1 MSLQHLMFR
10 KEVEPARHTG
20 EGAMIA
26 LAFTT
31 AALLVGWVGCSQTPL
46 AAPAADPAQM
56 PQGISEDPEREP
68 PPPARFVNP
77 QAARFHMRRHFDDLR
92 MIERLLIAGKLDE
105 AATLADLLVRQT
117 DDPGMAPWDLQ
128 AKQVA
133 EAADALTKAPG
144 LDEAL
149 RREAR
154 VAAACAECHALSQGR
169 PVFAAVPP
177 VPPDAQTR
185 EARMARHVWATDRL
199 WEGMIGPD
207 DDRWRRG
214 LEVLAATPQPF
225 MRLTEAPGFARRLAQ
240 LARDQ
245 LATRATTLLDD
256 RARAY
261 GEMLVTCAACHSSL
275 QGKLR

>member
-1 MSLQHLMFR
+1 
-10 KEVEPARHTG
+10 
-20 EGAMIA
+20 MIA
-26 LAFTT
+26 QVFTMVV
-31 AALLVGWVGCSQTPL
+31 LLVGWVACSQTPV
-46 AAPAADPAQM
+46 APPAADPAPM
-56 PQGISEDPEREP
+56 PQGISDDPEREP
-68 PPPARFVNP
+68 PPPPRFVNP
-77 QAARFHMRRHFDDLR
+77 QAGRFHMRRHFDDLR
-92 MIERLLIAGKLDE
+92 MIERLFIAGKLDE
-105 AATLADLLVRQT
+105 GATLADLLVRQT

-133 EAADALTKAPG
+133 EAAEALSKAPG

-149 RREAR
+149 RRAAR
-154 VAAACAECHALSQGR
+154 VAAACADCHAQAQGR

-177 VPPDAQTR
+177 VPPDAPTR
-185 EARMARHVWATDRL
+185 AARMARHVWATDRL

-207 DDRWRRG
+207 DDRWKRG

-225 MRLTEAPGFARRLAQ
+225 MRLTEAPGFARRLQQ

-245 LATRATTLLDD
+245 LAARATTGIDD

-275 QGKLR
+275 HVELR